1 MSKILQGLLEE
12 IFPTKWSSRYQQ
24 VHCFLSQMAQN
35 SYTATLHI
43 IGIKLTSF
51 PRRVCKSVKIFWCE
65 TRAASFRRLAPSL
78 HCNHTF
84 PHMTLSSVDMETT
97 DIIQL
102 TMELRHINGIQMAGD
117 KVLIQTQTSSAISN
131 KSKRKHFLLSTS

>member
-1 MSKILQGLLEE
+1 
-12 IFPTKWSSRYQQ
+12 
-24 VHCFLSQMAQN
+24 MAQI

-78 HCNHTF
+78 YCSHTF

-131 KSKRKHFLLSTS
+131 KSKRKHFLLSTR